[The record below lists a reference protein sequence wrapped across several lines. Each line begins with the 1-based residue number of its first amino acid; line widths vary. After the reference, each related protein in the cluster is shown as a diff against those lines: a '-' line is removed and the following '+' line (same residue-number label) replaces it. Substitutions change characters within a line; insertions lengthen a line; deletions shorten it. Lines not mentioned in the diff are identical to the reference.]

1 LSIKE
6 NYLVGLLDKI
16 SNLEKMIEAQEGE
29 ISQLSTSMQAINEE
43 KESEIEK

>member
-1 LSIKE
+1 M
-6 NYLVGLLDKI
+6 VGLLDKI
-16 SNLEKMIEAQEGE
+16 SNLEKMIEAKEGE